1 MTGTMRRSM
10 FVAVIGAVA
19 ASATVALADTRLQG
33 AGATFPAPL
42 YQRMVAE
49 YEKLHPDIQ
58 IDYQS
63 IGSGGGIKAIT
74 ERTVGFCGSDA
85 PMSTKEMDKAGGT
98 SNLVEIPSCAG
109 GVVPSYNLAGLSK
122 SLNFTGELLAQIY
135 MGKVTK
141 WNDPAIAKVN
151 PGVSLPSQDI
161 TPVYRTDGSGTTY
174 IWTNYLATQSEE
186 FDSTIGTGKQ
196 VQWPKGQGGKGNE
209 GVTAVVQQTKGALG
223 YVEQGYADNHHIPYG
238 AVRNKDGKFVK
249 ASPESVSKAGAG
261 AVGSM
266 NGHILAVN
274 IWNQPGA
281 EAYPVASFTYMIVYR
296 DLGNLPDKASAQ
308 ALVDFLWW
316 ATHDGQQYAP
326 ELDYAPLA
334 AEVQAKVEA
343 ALRTITYKG
352 EMLSIGS

>member
-74 ERTVGFCGSDA
+74 EQTVGFCGSDA

-122 SLNFTGELLAQIY
+122 SLNFTGELLAEIY

-151 PGVSLPSQDI
+151 PGVKLPE
-161 TPVYRTDGSGTTY
+161 SGHHAR
-174 IWTNYLATQSEE
+174 LAHRRLGHHVHLDQLPRDPER
-186 FDSTIGTGKQ
+186 G
-196 VQWPKGQGGKGNE
+196 
-209 GVTAVVQQTKGALG
+209 VQQH
-223 YVEQGYADNHHIPYG
+223 DRH
-238 AVRNKDGKFVK
+238 R
-249 ASPESVSKAGAG
+249 ASRSSGPRARAARGTRASRRSSSRPRAPSATSSR
-261 AVGSM
+261 ATRTTTTSPTARCRTRTGS
-266 NGHILAVN
+266 
-274 IWNQPGA
+274 
-281 EAYPVASFTYMIVYR
+281 S
-296 DLGNLPDKASAQ
+296 
-308 ALVDFLWW
+308 
-316 ATHDGQQYAP
+316 
-326 ELDYAPLA
+326 
-334 AEVQAKVEA
+334 
-343 ALRTITYKG
+343 
-352 EMLSIGS
+352 